1 MNIVILD
8 GYTTNPGDISWG
20 LFEQLGDLT
29 VYDYTAEEEIC
40 ERVKDADIIIS
51 NKTVF
56 SRETLKKIARAKYI
70 GLISTGYNVVDVQ
83 AAADYG
89 ITVTNAPGYSTD
101 AVAQHTFALL
111 LEMTNAV
118 GLHNAAVHAG
128 EWSDDR
134 RFCFWRSPLH
144 ELAGKTLGIIGFGSI
159 GSKVAEIARAFSM
172 NVIYTSRTDKH
183 SDFARFV
190 SADELFKT
198 SDIISLH
205 CPLTDDTKEIIN
217 AETLSKMKD
226 TAYIINT
233 ARGGLIN
240 ANDLFAALKSGK
252 IAGAACDVM
261 LHEPPEDTDPLIPL
275 SNFTVTPHIAWAAK
289 ETRIRLI
296 DIAAKNLISYLNG
309 SPINKVN

>member
-1 MNIVILD
+1 MKIVILD

-20 LFEQLGDLT
+20 QFEQLGDLT
-29 VYDYTAEEEIC
+29 VYDYTAEDEIC
-40 ERVKDADIIIS
+40 ARVKDADIIIS

-56 SRETLKKIARAKYI
+56 SRETLKKITRAKYI

-89 ITVTNAPGYSTD
+89 ITVTNAPGYSTE

-118 GLHNAAVHAG
+118 GLHNSAVHAG

-134 RFCFWRSPLH
+134 KFCFWRSPLH

-159 GSKVAEIARAFSM
+159 GAKVAEIARAFSM
-172 NVIYTSRTDKH
+172 NVIYTSRSDKH

-198 SDIISLH
+198 SDVISLH
-205 CPLTDDTKEIIN
+205 CPLTDDTKEMIN
-217 AETLSKMKD
+217 AETLSKMKK
-226 TAYIINT
+226 TAYIVNT

-240 ANDLFAALKSGK
+240 ANDLYNALTSGK

-261 LHEPPEDTDPLIPL
+261 LHEPPEDNDPLISL

>member
-1 MNIVILD
+1 MS
-8 GYTTNPGDISWG
+8 YTP
-20 LFEQLGDLT
+20 
-29 VYDYTAEEEIC
+29 
-40 ERVKDADIIIS
+40 
-51 NKTVF
+51 
-56 SRETLKKIARAKYI
+56 
-70 GLISTGYNVVDVQ
+70 
-83 AAADYG
+83 
-89 ITVTNAPGYSTD
+89 P
-101 AVAQHTFALL
+101 
-111 LEMTNAV
+111 
-118 GLHNAAVHAG
+118 
-128 EWSDDR
+128 
-134 RFCFWRSPLH
+134 
-144 ELAGKTLGIIGFGSI
+144 
-159 GSKVAEIARAFSM
+159 
-172 NVIYTSRTDKH
+172 RTDKH

-240 ANDLFAALKSGK
+240 ADDLFAALKSGK

-261 LHEPPEDTDPLIPL
+261 LHEPPEDNDPLISL

>member
-20 LFEQLGDLT
+20 AFEQLGDLT
-29 VYDYTAEEEIC
+29 VYDYTDEEEIC

-56 SRETLKKIARAKYI
+56 SRETLKKITRAKYI

-144 ELAGKTLGIIGFGSI
+144 ELAEKTLGIIGFGSI

-172 NVIYTSRTDKH
+172 NVIYTSRTDKN
-183 SDFARFV
+183 SGFARFV

-217 AETLSKMKD
+217 AETLSKMKN

-240 ANDLFAALKSGK
+240 ADDLFTALKYGK

-261 LHEPPEDTDPLIPL
+261 LHEPPEDNDPLISL
-275 SNFTVTPHIAWAAK
+275 QNFTVTPHIAWAAK

-296 DIAAKNLISYLNG
+296 DIAAKNLTAYLNG
-309 SPINKVN
+309 APINKVN

>member
-56 SRETLKKIARAKYI
+56 SRETLKKITRAKYI

-240 ANDLFAALKSGK
+240 ADDLFAALKSGK

>member
-240 ANDLFAALKSGK
+240 ADDLFAALKSGK